1 MKRNV
6 GGREAVLKNARQMSI
21 VMGDDE
27 RDVITKL
34 KGDSSISEFVRD
46 SILMRVPKGDQDEVL
61 KLRETVIRQTH
72 ELETYKKD
80 EHILTKE
87 REEIAAYIA
96 RDFELYKSKVKVAE
110 NPVVRQRWLASRCK
124 DTGVT
129 PSDIL
134 LCTSD
139 PSLHKSHI

>member
-1 MKRNV
+1 
-6 GGREAVLKNARQMSI
+6 MSI

-61 KLRETVIRQTH
+61 KLRETIIRQTH

-134 LCTSD
+134 LCTLDS
-139 PSLHKSHI
+139 SLHKSHI